1 MDELDKQEF
10 VSHLSQLRDTLESDM
25 TPSRELSLC
34 LTKLDEAVMWLD
46 RAKASAKVSEPL
58 R

>member
-1 MDELDKQEF
+1 MDELDKEEF
-10 VSHLSQLRDTLESDM
+10 VSHISKLRGTLESDM

-46 RAKASAKVSEPL
+46 RAKASARVSEPL

>member
-1 MDELDKQEF
+1 MDELDKVEF
-10 VSHLSQLRDTLESDM
+10 VSHISQLRDTLESGM
-25 TPSRELSLC
+25 APSRELSLC

-46 RAKASAKVSEPL
+46 RAKASLFVSEPL

>member
-1 MDELDKQEF
+1 MDELDKAML
-10 VSHLSQLRDTLESDM
+10 VSRISQIRDTLESDM
-25 TPSRELSLC
+25 IPSRELSLC

-46 RAKASAKVSEPL
+46 RAKASLFVSEPL

>member
-1 MDELDKQEF
+1 MDELDKEEF
-10 VSHLSQLRDTLESDM
+10 VSHISQLRDTLESDM

-46 RAKASAKVSEPL
+46 RAKASARVSEPL